1 MCVYPY
7 IYIYIYI
14 YTSWYLDVYNIRLPP
29 PRWPPTSHL
38 TPPSH
43 PCRLKIC
50 QTNEHDTVYLEMP
63 WVYYVYIRWG
73 YTISLSLSLF
83 IYVYIYIYIHM
94 DLYQIRLSRTG
105 SGRPLC
111 RPDRHCDDLRVARHT
126 LRYTLRY
133 TLRKI
138 YLLTYLEIYIVP
150 NILSYIYKTFFYIWL
165 IGMTYRYDLWIWPL
179 KSVPALNQCSR

>member
-1 MCVYPY
+1 MTANLPPDTAIASLQVENLPNKWTRYR
-7 IYIYIYI
+7 ISWDAVGILRI
-14 YTSWYLDVYNIRLPP
+14 YTLRVYNI
-29 PRWPPTSHL
+29 SL
-38 TPPSH
+38 T
-43 PCRLKIC
+43 
-50 QTNEHDTVYLEMP
+50 
-63 WVYYVYIRWG
+63 
-73 YTISLSLSLF
+73 LSL
-83 IYVYIYIYIHM
+83 YICIYIHM